1 MHWRT
6 AIIPIL
12 MVLAAALGAGCTGTS
27 PGPSP
32 TPTPGMTVTVPPTTM
47 ATTPAV
53 TPVNCLAPAPTEL
66 PDPRYE
72 IQVDVIRNPVSL
84 NKQITVTF
92 QGGKGQL
99 LTSRVDVTITR
110 EDCTTETK
118 SITRPESGSIQK
130 GNSVTFNGSNRDR
143 VQVTAT
149 VNGAPYTIV
158 DQIYQYQARL

>member
-27 PGPSP
+27 PGPAP
-32 TPTPGMTVTVPPTTM
+32 TPTPGMTVTQPPATTM
-47 ATTPAV
+47 TTVPV
-53 TPVNCLAPAPTEL
+53 TPTNCLVTGPTEQ

-72 IQVDVIRNPVSL
+72 IQVDVNRNPVSL
-84 NKQITVTF
+84 NKQVTVTF

-99 LTSRVDVTITR
+99 LTSRVDATITR
-110 EDCTTETK
+110 EDCSTETK

-130 GNSVTFNGSNRDR
+130 GASVTFNGSNRDR
-143 VQVTAT
+143 IQVTAT
-149 VNGAPYTIV
+149 VNGVPYTII
-158 DQIYQYQARL
+158 DQVYPYQTRM

>member
-32 TPTPGMTVTVPPTTM
+32 TPTPGMTVTVPPTSI

-53 TPVNCLAPAPTEL
+53 TQGDCLATAPTEL

-72 IQVDVIRNPVSL
+72 IQVDVNRKAVSL
-84 NKQITVTF
+84 AKQITVTF

-99 LTSRVDVTITR
+99 LTSRVDATITR
-110 EDCTTETK
+110 EDCSTETK

-130 GNSVTFNGSNRDR
+130 GASITFDGSDRDR
-143 VQVTAT
+143 IQVTAT
-149 VNGAPYTIV
+149 VNGVPYTII
-158 DQIYQYQARL
+158 DQVYVYKARA